1 MQMRRNGRNRKKIL
15 AWLMLVIMGVNCFD
29 GSVPAGGVALAVR
42 YEEADAGDED
52 SRDAGDE
59 ETVEMEEALED
70 ASVQTTAQED
80 KDGTEEA
87 GTEEQTL
94 AGEETVYEAKT
105 ISSATTL
112 TEDMEVGDL
121 TVNSY
126 LYLNGHKLTVHGN
139 LYLNSYIDMQEGYL
153 HVKGNLTESYNGRI
167 AMDSPNDYIVIEGD
181 YGYYQGGY
189 NYTLTNG
196 TVEIMGDI
204 YKAGESSNVSS
215 KLYDSSCKVVLSGA
229 QEQTIDLQPNGF
241 VKMSHIVIENTS
253 EEGVFSQHALN
264 CDILEDKENK
274 LYFAA
279 SGSNGEV
286 LSEDQT
292 IEGDYSSGRRA

>member
-42 YEEADAGDED
+42 YEEADAGNED

-87 GTEEQTL
+87 RTEEQTL

-139 LYLNSYIDMQEGYL
+139 LYLNSSIDMQEGYL

-167 AMDSPNDYIVIEGD
+167 AMNSLSMTVIKCKK
-181 YGYYQGGY
+181 
-189 NYTLTNG
+189 
-196 TVEIMGDI
+196 
-204 YKAGESSNVSS
+204 KAF
-215 KLYDSSCKVVLSGA
+215 KFCKFF
-229 QEQTIDLQPNGF
+229 D
-241 VKMSHIVIENTS
+241 
-253 EEGVFSQHALN
+253 
-264 CDILEDKENK
+264 
-274 LYFAA
+274 A
-279 SGSNGEV
+279 S
-286 LSEDQT
+286 
-292 IEGDYSSGRRA
+292 